1 LRLLKLKQ
9 SAYDAYREQVKGNAN
24 ITYDQA
30 IRKLTRNVML
40 AVEKTNIK
48 DALKVKQVYIYGCLK
63 IVVRFGTIIEIENHI
78 QDVVPGWVLDQAKYE
93 AISKELGIY
102 ENKFKQNVKKRKY
115 IY

>member
-9 SAYDAYREQVKGNAN
+9 SAYDTYREQVKGNAN

-30 IRKLTRNVML
+30 IRKLTRNVLL
-40 AVEKTNIK
+40 AVERISLKNI
-48 DALKVKQVYIYGCLK
+48 LKCEQQYIYGNLR
-63 IVVRFGTIIEIENHI
+63 IIVRFGTIIEIENHI
-78 QDVVPGWVLDQAKYE
+78 QDVVPGWVLDQKKYE
-93 AISKELGIY
+93 QISKELGIY